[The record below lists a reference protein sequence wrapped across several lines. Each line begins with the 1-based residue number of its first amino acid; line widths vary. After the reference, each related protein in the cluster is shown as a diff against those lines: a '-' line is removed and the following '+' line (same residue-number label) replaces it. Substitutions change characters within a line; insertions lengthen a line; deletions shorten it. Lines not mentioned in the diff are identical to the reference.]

1 MPYQTPPTG
10 KSIGDYNSF
19 GVLLRDYRIAC
30 GLRQDFVAE
39 QIGVSASYLSKIETG
54 VVKEPSGTFI
64 INASNYFGWKTD
76 ELNELFEASKS
87 KQLTARISELEA
99 QVHDEDKFPSG
110 SVLDEKSKAVLMSDV
125 LAKGKYVRLL
135 EHVVASYGREHS
147 N

>member
-1 MPYQTPPTG
+1 MRTHEREFLREISG
-10 KSIGDYNSF
+10 R
-19 GVLLRDYRIAC
+19 LLS
-30 GLRQDFVAE
+30 LLE
-39 QIGVSASYLSKIETG
+39 
-54 VVKEPSGTFI
+54 
-64 INASNYFGWKTD
+64 TD